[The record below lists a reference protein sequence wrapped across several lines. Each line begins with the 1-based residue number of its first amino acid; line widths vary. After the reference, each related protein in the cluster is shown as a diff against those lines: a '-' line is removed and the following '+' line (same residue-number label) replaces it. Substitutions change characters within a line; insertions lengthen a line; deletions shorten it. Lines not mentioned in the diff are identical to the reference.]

1 MGMFDAERANGAL
14 KQGHAGMR
22 KGSDNTTRG
31 WRNSFAS
38 RHNAIAWFAA
48 IDVHK
53 AIDT

>member
-1 MGMFDAERANGAL
+1 MLNAQTVPLSKDT
-14 KQGHAGMR
+14 QGCG